1 MYVRT
6 VYTYMYIRVC
16 VYIYVCMY
24 VEEAAISQITGSYF
38 WWWRGEVTPH
48 GTNADNLLSDCDD
61 MIKHGPHG

>member
-1 MYVRT
+1 M
-6 VYTYMYIRVC
+6 
-16 VYIYVCMY
+16 YVCMY

>member
-1 MYVRT
+1 MD
-6 VYTYMYIRVC
+6 
-16 VYIYVCMY
+16 

-48 GTNADNLLSDCDD
+48 GTNADNLLNDCDD